1 MLIML
6 IGFLLLIYMSNVNY
20 VSNFN
25 INNGNLM
32 N

>member
-1 MLIML
+1 ML

-20 VSNFN
+20 VNNFN
-25 INNGNLM
+25 VNNDNLM